1 MSIVALWS
9 AYMVGVVGL
18 AVTAALAGHRHARR
32 IDDTAGER
40 E

>member
-1 MSIVALWS
+1 MSVVALWS
-9 AYMVGVVGL
+9 AYTVGVVAV

-32 IDDTAGER
+32 AHDRVGER